1 MPGLYGFS
9 GNSNV
14 SVNVGNT
21 VGLYQQNTGNVYV
34 VNNAITLLNT
44 LSQAGNVNFALTD
57 GNSKVLAYTANIG
70 TPAGTYGDALTVPQL
85 TVTSDG
91 RVTGVTNLPING
103 GSFYSNANVSAYLP
117 TYTGSLANSSS
128 IISLE
133 GNAAAQQSQ
142 INNLDSEYTSL
153 NATVIA
159 QGIQIGQ
166 KANISGQAF
175 TGNISA
181 PYFVGNVTLNATGVT
196 PGSYGSDTVIPT
208 IVVDLDGRITQITT
222 NAISGGGSYG
232 KIGRAHV

>member
-91 RVTGVTNLPING
+91 RVTGITNLPING
-103 GSFYSNANVSAYLP
+103 GSFYSNANVAAYMP

-133 GNAAAQQSQ
+133 
-142 INNLDSEYTSL
+142 
-153 NATVIA
+153 
-159 QGIQIGQ
+159 
-166 KANISGQAF
+166 
-175 TGNISA
+175 
-181 PYFVGNVTLNATGVT
+181 
-196 PGSYGSDTVIPT
+196 
-208 IVVDLDGRITQITT
+208 
-222 NAISGGGSYG
+222 